1 MLAAVAS
8 DVNLIERIERQE
20 RQGLTLKISDLLP
33 NKQIMAAWRDAPG
46 RHHIWCF
53 NISDLRTYQIDRER
67 KMSEE
72 LIR

>member
-8 DVNLIERIERQE
+8 DINLIERLERQE
-20 RQGLTLKISDLLP
+20 SALKISDLLP
-33 NKQIMAAWRDAPG
+33 YKQIMAAWRDAPG

-53 NISDLRTYQIDRER
+53 NISDLKAYQIDRDR